1 MNELSA
7 ETKKLLGV
15 ATDHEWRKKKRA
27 QVRKLELLA
36 WEFLTGAAY
45 SPASEESMKILDLVR
60 EAKWKL
66 STYHWGK

>member
-27 QVRKLELLA
+27 QVRELELVA
-36 WEFLTGAAY
+36 WEFVKGSAY
-45 SPASEESMKILDLVR
+45 SPATEEASKILGLVR
-60 EAKWKL
+60 EAKQKL
-66 STYHWGK
+66 SIYYWGK